1 MIEGKTNEVAESQ
14 AMSEG
19 IFPLDLLWK
28 ILDNSSK
35 TDFFFFFLVV
45 DGEVKVITTRGQC
58 SSEQRTLIKLSE
70 RHWEDQ
76 KVKLQQI
83 QKLVEFFLR
92 RLSCHE

>member
-1 MIEGKTNEVAESQ
+1 MIEGKTNEGAESQ

-35 TDFFFFFLVV
+35 TDFFFLVV

>member
-35 TDFFFFFLVV
+35 TDFFFLVV
-45 DGEVKVITTRGQC
+45 DGEVLVITTRGQC

>member
-35 TDFFFFFLVV
+35 TDFFFFGSRWG
-45 DGEVKVITTRGQC
+45 GESDYYKRPV
-58 SSEQRTLIKLSE
+58 
-70 RHWEDQ
+70 
-76 KVKLQQI
+76 
-83 QKLVEFFLR
+83 
-92 RLSCHE
+92 

>member
-1 MIEGKTNEVAESQ
+1 MDIIEDKTNEVAESQ

-45 DGEVKVITTRGQC
+45 GRGW
-58 SSEQRTLIKLSE
+58 K
-70 RHWEDQ
+70 WE
-76 KVKLQQI
+76 LQGASVVQSRG
-83 QKLVEFFLR
+83 LW
-92 RLSCHE
+92 